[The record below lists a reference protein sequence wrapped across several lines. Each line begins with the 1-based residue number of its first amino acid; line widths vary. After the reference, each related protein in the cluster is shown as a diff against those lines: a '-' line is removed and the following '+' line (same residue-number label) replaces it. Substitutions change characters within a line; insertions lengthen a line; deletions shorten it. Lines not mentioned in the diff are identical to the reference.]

1 MRPDYASAMQQ
12 FCELPEDHGSLLAVS
27 VPTFHDSQ
35 PQVVHISQVKT
46 KSEDP
51 FLYYSNDD
59 IRMRRLTGKDDNN
72 SAATQ
77 DIHDDGSLVGRVQ
90 DSTRTG
96 CITRKTRLSFEVHP
110 SLFFDDSQDEDDRFS
125 HLDLGDAAKKI
136 AVENTQLSPLIQAL
150 FGELEVKACIPRAA

>member
-12 FCELPEDHGSLLAVS
+12 FHELPEDKGSLLVVS
-27 VPTFHDSQ
+27 VPTFHESLQ

-51 FLYYSNDD
+51 FLYYSNDHV
-59 IRMRRLTGKDDNN
+59 RMRRLTGKDNN
-72 SAATQ
+72 STATQ
-77 DIHDDGSLVGRVQ
+77 DSHDDGLQGRVQ

-110 SLFFDDSQDEDDRFS
+110 SLFVEDSQDEDDRFS
-125 HLDLGDAAKKI
+125 HLDLDAAAKKI
-136 AVENTQLSPLIQAL
+136 AAENTQLSPLIQAL

>member
-12 FCELPEDHGSLLAVS
+12 FHELPEDLGSLILS

-77 DIHDDGSLVGRVQ
+77 DSHDDGSLL
-90 DSTRTG
+90 S
-96 CITRKTRLSFEVHP
+96 RKS
-110 SLFFDDSQDEDDRFS
+110 
-125 HLDLGDAAKKI
+125 
-136 AVENTQLSPLIQAL
+136 
-150 FGELEVKACIPRAA
+150 

>member
-12 FCELPEDHGSLLAVS
+12 FHELPEDQGSLLILS
-27 VPTFHDSQ
+27 VPTFHDESQ
-35 PQVVHISQVKT
+35 PQVVHISQMKT

-59 IRMRRLTGKDDNN
+59 VRMRRLTGKDSN

-77 DIHDDGSLVGRVQ
+77 DSHDDGSQGRVQ
-90 DSTRTG
+90 DSTSTG

-110 SLFFDDSQDEDDRFS
+110 SLFFDDSQDEERSS
-125 HLDLGDAAKKI
+125 HLDLDAAAKKI
-136 AVENTQLSPLIQAL
+136 AAENTQLSPLIQAL
-150 FGELEVKACIPRAA
+150 FGELEAKACIPRAA